1 MQITQHRLQ
10 ISNPEK
16 SLTFYLDI
24 MGMQLIHHY
33 ESTQGIHYILEYCY
47 DQRGCSDETTNK
59 TLHAQL
65 ELVFNPQQKFAVPAQ
80 PNRQSG
86 YWKFTIAVGH
96 LTTAHQ
102 KLLDNGI
109 EVSLCTVIPNLAY
122 LCHLT
127 DPDGYCI
134 ELIQT
139 HLIENTQTHLIKLD
153 DIDFPLGS
161 AAHINLSTLRI
172 KDLKHSLPFYQRLGF
187 ELAYTYRSDERA
199 MTLYFLANKQSD
211 SFNEIKYSDNI
222 VETLWQYS
230 DTLLEFQ
237 QFDGTQEDV
246 NFSYNTDIENG
257 FLGLAITNNRNIRK
271 SNLPSTQASELNLQ
285 TKSHLIDPDGYLIIN
300 DELSPK
306 RL

>member
-10 ISNPEK
+10 ISHPEK

-33 ESTQGIHYILEYCY
+33 ESTQGIHYILEYYY
-47 DQRGCSDETTNK
+47 DQGSSVEETTNK

-65 ELVFNPQQKFAVPAQ
+65 ELVFNPQQKFTVPVQ

-96 LTTAHQ
+96 LATAHQ

-109 EVSLCTVIPNLAY
+109 KVSLCTVIPNLAY

-139 HLIENTQTHLIKLD
+139 HLIENTQDNLIKTD
-153 DIDFPLGS
+153 SMTFPLGS
-161 AAHINLSTLRI
+161 AAHMNLSTLRI

-187 ELAYTYRSDERA
+187 ELIYTYRSDERA

-300 DELSPK
+300 DE
-306 RL
+306 